1 MKFLNFLILL
11 LLCCISCESTHND
24 CTYPTDTAIAPT
36 GYTISK
42 IGNFANAEEDI
53 EHFQMIDSLTGYALT
68 LVYYYSGDNENIFQL
83 FKTSNGGSDWTSSP
97 VPFDAVVTS
106 MLFSNENNG
115 YITHLGDRNSAY
127 VLKTTDGGAT
137 WENLEFSEFSTSFNE
152 LKQDTNGNLY
162 ALFNVYE
169 GIPGIVKSTDNGLS
183 WSEIY
188 TTSGSPYLT
197 QLTIVND
204 RIYFKESG
212 KLQLLDLEGTIIKTV
227 SVEGT
232 EQINVADENNI
243 IVASYDDTFK
253 TTDGGENWVKI
264 FDEEAKV
271 IDFSTENGLLMLLNK
286 GICDSDYVEKSTFAI
301 GSVDDFTLT
310 DSEIMRDFEVGTL
323 VNTQKIGEGHYLLQR
338 NNDIFELLKR

>member
-1 MKFLNFLILL
+1 MKFINSFILL
-11 LLCCISCESTHND
+11 LLFCSISCESTRND
-24 CTYPTDTAIAPT
+24 CTYPVDTPIAPT

-53 EHFQMIDSLTGYALT
+53 EHFQMVDSTTGYALT

-83 FKTSNGGSDWTSSP
+83 FKTSSGGSDWTSKP
-97 VPFDAVVTS
+97 VPFDVVVVS
-106 MLFSNENNG
+106 MLFTDENNG
-115 YITHLGDRNSAY
+115 YIAHLGDENSAY
-127 VLKTTDGGAT
+127 ILKTTDGGTT
-137 WENLEFSEFSTSFNE
+137 WENLEFPEFSAPFRE
-152 LKQDTNGNLY
+152 LKQDADGNLY

-169 GIPGIVKSTDNGLS
+169 NNPGVVKSTDNGLS
-183 WSEIY
+183 WSEIF
-188 TTSGSPYLT
+188 TTSGSPYVT

-212 KLQLLDLEGTIIKTV
+212 KLRILDLEGTIVKTV

-232 EQINVADENNI
+232 EQINVVDENNI
-243 IVASYDDTFK
+243 IVASYDDTYK

-286 GICDSDYVEKSTFAI
+286 GICDYYYLKKTAFTI
-301 GSVDDFTLT
+301 GTVDDFPLT
-310 DSEIMRDFEVGTL
+310 ESEIMRDFEVGVL
-323 VNTQKIGEGHYLLQR
+323 MNTQKIGEGHYLLQR
-338 NNDIFELLKR
+338 NNDIFE